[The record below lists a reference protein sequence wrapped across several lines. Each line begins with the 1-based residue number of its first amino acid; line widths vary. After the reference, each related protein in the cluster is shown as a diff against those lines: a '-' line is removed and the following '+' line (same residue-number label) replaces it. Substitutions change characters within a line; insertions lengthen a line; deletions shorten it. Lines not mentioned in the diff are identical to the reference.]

1 MEKGNN
7 RVRDQDP
14 ARPDRMTDPW
24 EEYLQECFDAWEKY
38 CESLECFD
46 DWEKYCESLEEE
58 CYHERKMDTHLQK
71 KKGTSKV
78 SR

>member
-14 ARPDRMTDPW
+14 ARPDRPTDPW

-38 CESLECFD
+38 CER
-46 DWEKYCESLEEE
+46 LEEE
-58 CYHERKMDTHLQK
+58 CYHER
-71 KKGTSKV
+71 
-78 SR
+78 